1 MINYK
6 GGVGKTT
13 ISLQIAAGLK
23 QIFEKRV
30 LLVDLDPQCSLSVS
44 MVHEDY
50 WIEHIEKTGSIRSVV
65 QSFYEKD
72 GPRIDPSW
80 IITDALGKSADP
92 AENDENK
99 EKGKNPEVSPGE
111 EGPCLDLLPS
121 HLDLPDYEMKLVAK
135 KPRGIGTVDDFQRE
149 RYLVLRRAFQPLHK
163 KYDYIIFDCA
173 PNIYLLSRNAILA
186 SDYYLVPTIPDFIS
200 CYGIPFILS
209 HIRNMQQEL
218 RELGASTDASL
229 LGIIRNRVRF
239 AGGHMAREHE
249 EQSNR
254 LADEYGASL
263 FDQLISDRIGVAELL
278 GERQNIFASDL
289 KKDEEVKADFES
301 VVREVMRRTQNK

>member
-1 MINYK
+1 MARILSVINYK

-13 ISLQIAAGLK
+13 ISLQIGAGLK
-23 QIFEKRV
+23 EIFEKRV

-44 MVHEDY
+44 AVDENL
-50 WIEHIEKTGSIRSVV
+50 WISHIEKVGSIRSVV

-72 GPRIDPSW
+72 GPRIEPEWILRDVLKSDQKPDNTDP
-80 IITDALGKSADP
+80 DA
-92 AENDENK
+92 NQ
-99 EKGKNPEVSPGE
+99 
-111 EGPCLDLLPS
+111 PCLDLLPS
-121 HLDLPDYEMKLVAK
+121 HLDLPDYEMKLIAK
-135 KPRGIGTVDDFQRE
+135 KPRGIGTMDDFQRE
-149 RYLVLRRAFQPLHK
+149 RYLVLRRAFQPLK
-163 KYDYIIFDCA
+163 DKYDYIIFDCA

-229 LGIIRNRVRF
+229 LGIVRNRVRF

-249 EQSNR
+249 EQSEK
-254 LADEYGASL
+254 LKESYGNAL
-263 FDQLISDRIGVAELL
+263 LEQMISDRIGVAELL
-278 GERQNIFASDL
+278 GQRQNIFASDL
-289 KKDEEVKADFES
+289 KKDEDVRSDFES
-301 VVREVMRRTQNK
+301 IVREVVKRSSKKT